1 MSVQMILLECKQLL
15 RSRWIQ
21 IVTILFAIVFTAILM
36 IQHLALPET
45 NGFTRQTA
53 SLLNILLFLL
63 PLFMLTIGSMNIASD
78 KETGWLGLLRTYPLT
93 MGQYVLTKYMALC
106 FVFAG
111 IILFVFATALFVGS
125 FFGGLKLP
133 LFSIG
138 ITALILFIFNGVSVL
153 VGSMAK
159 SRLHALAMGLGV
171 WSVVS
176 LLFSYIIMAIGTVSS
191 ENFLQKLV
199 VATIHINPLEWIR
212 YGYFVF
218 SEQTAVLGP
227 AFYGISKFYSSPP
240 GFIFFVFISS
250 LWVVGSLVTATIIL
264 KIRGKRI

>member
-1 MSVQMILLECKQLL
+1 MNVQMILLESKQLL

-45 NGFTRQTA
+45 DGFTRQTA

-78 KETGWLGLLRTYPLT
+78 KETGWLGLLQTYPLK
-93 MGQYVLTKYMALC
+93 MGNYVLTKYMALC
-106 FVFAG
+106 LVFFGIVVVVFAVA
-111 IILFVFATALFVGS
+111 FFVGS

-133 LFSIG
+133 LFAIG
-138 ITALILFIFNGVSVL
+138 ITLLILVIFNAISIL
-153 VGSMAK
+153 VGSIAK

-176 LLFSYIIMAIGTVSS
+176 LLFSYIVMAIGTVTS
-191 ENFLQKLV
+191 ETLLQKLV
-199 VATIHINPLEWIR
+199 IATIHINPLEWVR

-227 AFYGISKFYSSPP
+227 AFYGVSKFYASPP
-240 GFIFFVFISS
+240 GMLFFILISG
-250 LWVVGSLVTATIIL
+250 LWVVSSLVLATVIL
-264 KIRGKRI
+264 KIRGKRV

>member
-1 MSVQMILLECKQLL
+1 MSMQMILLECKQLL

-45 NGFTRQTA
+45 EGFTRQTA

-93 MGQYVLTKYMALC
+93 MGRYVLTKYIALC
-106 FVFAG
+106 LVFTG
-111 IILFVFATALFVGS
+111 VNLFVFAVAFFVGS

-133 LFSIG
+133 LFAIG
-138 ITALILFIFNGVSVL
+138 ITALILFIFNAVSVL
-153 VGSMAK
+153 VGTMAK

-176 LLFSYIIMAIGTVSS
+176 LLFSYMVMAIGTVTS

-199 VATIHINPLEWIR
+199 IATIHLNPLEWIR

-227 AFYGISKFYSSPP
+227 AFYGLSKFYSSPV
-240 GFIFFVFISS
+240 GYLFFILISG
-250 LWVVGSLVTATIIL
+250 LWVIISLVVATIIL
-264 KIRGKRI
+264 KIRGKRV

>member
-1 MSVQMILLECKQLL
+1 MNSQMILLECKQLL

-21 IVTILFAIVFTAILM
+21 IVTVLFAVVFSAILM
-36 IQHLALPET
+36 IQHLALPST
-45 NGFTRQTA
+45 DSFTRQTA

-78 KETGWLGLLRTYPLT
+78 KETGWLGLLTTYPLT
-93 MGQYVLTKYMALC
+93 TGRYVLTKYIALC
-106 FVFAG
+106 IVFSAVSIFVFA
-111 IILFVFATALFVGS
+111 IALFAGS

-133 LFSIG
+133 LFAIG
-138 ITALILFIFNGVSVL
+138 ITALIILIFNAVSVFI
-153 VGSMAK
+153 GSMAK

-176 LLFSYIIMAIGTVSS
+176 LLFSYIIMAIGTVTS
-191 ENFLQKLV
+191 EKLLQKLV
-199 VATIHINPLEWIR
+199 TVMIHINPLEWIR

-227 AFYGISKFYSSPP
+227 AFYGMSKFYSSPP
-240 GFIFFVFISS
+240 GFVIFFVVSL
-250 LWVVGSLVTATIIL
+250 LWVALSLAGATILL
-264 KIRGKRI
+264 KVRGTRV

>member
-1 MSVQMILLECKQLL
+1 MNRQMIVLECKQLI

-21 IVTILFAIVFTAILM
+21 IVTLLFAIVFTAILM

-45 NGFTRQTA
+45 GGFTRQTA

-78 KETGWLGLLRTYPLT
+78 KETGWLGLLRTYPLK
-93 MGQYVLTKYMALC
+93 MWQYVLTKYIALC
-106 FVFAG
+106 VVFAG
-111 IILFVFATALFVGS
+111 IIIFVFAVAFFVGS

-133 LFSIG
+133 LFAMG
-138 ITALILFIFNGVSVL
+138 ITALILVIFNAISVL

-176 LLFSYIIMAIGTVSS
+176 LLFSYIIMAIGTVTS

-199 VATIHINPLEWIR
+199 VASIHLNPLEWIR
-212 YGYFVF
+212 YSYFVF
-218 SEQTAVLGP
+218 SDQTAVLGP
-227 AFYGISKFYSSPP
+227 AFYDISKFYTSPL
-240 GFIFFVFISS
+240 GFIFFMLISG
-250 LWVVGSLVTATIIL
+250 LWIGGSLVLATVIL
-264 KIRGKRI
+264 KIRGKRV

>member
-93 MGQYVLTKYMALC
+93 MGQYVMTKYIALC
-106 FVFAG
+106 LVFAG
-111 IILFVFATALFVGS
+111 IILFVFAAALFVGS

-133 LFSIG
+133 LFATG

-153 VGSMAK
+153 LGSIAK
-159 SRLHALAMGLGV
+159 SRLHALAVGLGV

-191 ENFLQKLV
+191 ERILQKLV
-199 VATIHINPLEWIR
+199 ITMIHINPLEWIR

-227 AFYGISKFYSSPP
+227 AFYSISKFYSSPP
-240 GFIFFVFISS
+240 GFVSFVFISS
-250 LWVVGSLVTATIIL
+250 IWIVGSLVTSTIIL
-264 KIRGKRI
+264 KIRGKRV

>member
-1 MSVQMILLECKQLL
+1 MSMQMILLECKQLL

-45 NGFTRQTA
+45 EGFTRQTA

-78 KETGWLGLLRTYPLT
+78 QESGWLGLLRTYPLT
-93 MGQYVLTKYMALC
+93 MGQYVLTKYIALC
-106 FVFAG
+106 IVFAG
-111 IILFVFATALFVGS
+111 VVLFVFAVAFLVGS

-133 LFSIG
+133 LFAIG
-138 ITALILFIFNGVSVL
+138 ITALILLIFNAVSIL
-153 VGSMAK
+153 VGTMAK

-171 WSVVS
+171 WSVIS
-176 LLFSYIIMAIGTVSS
+176 LLFSYMVMAIGTVTS

-199 VATIHINPLEWIR
+199 IATIHFNPLEWIR

-227 AFYGISKFYSSPP
+227 AFYGMSKFYSSPP
-240 GFIFFVFISS
+240 GYLFFIIISS
-250 LWVVGSLVTATIIL
+250 LWVIISLVVATIIL
-264 KIRGKRI
+264 KIRGKRV

>member
-1 MSVQMILLECKQLL
+1 MILLETKQLI

-45 NGFTRQTA
+45 SGFTRQTA

-78 KETGWLGLLRTYPLT
+78 KETGWLGLLRTYPLK
-93 MGQYVLTKYMALC
+93 MGQYILTKYIALC
-106 FVFAG
+106 LVFTG
-111 IILFVFATALFVGS
+111 VIVFGYAVAFLVGS
-125 FFGGLKLP
+125 FFGGLRLP
-133 LFSIG
+133 LFAVG
-138 ITALILFIFNGVSVL
+138 VTALILFIFNAIGIL
-153 VGSMAK
+153 VGSLAK

-176 LLFSYIIMAIGTVSS
+176 LLSSYIIMAVGTITS

-199 VATIHINPLEWIR
+199 IASIHMNPLEWIR

-227 AFYGISKFYSSPP
+227 AFYDLSNFYSSPP
-240 GFIFFVFISS
+240 GLLFFIIISAFWVISS
-250 LWVVGSLVTATIIL
+250 LVLATIIL
-264 KIRGKRI
+264 KIGGKRE

>member
-1 MSVQMILLECKQLL
+1 MVFLECKQLL
-15 RSRWIQ
+15 RSKWIQ

-45 NGFTRQTA
+45 DGFTRQTA

-78 KETGWLGLLRTYPLT
+78 NESGWLGLLRTYPLT
-93 MGQYVLTKYMALC
+93 MRQYVTTKYIALC
-106 FVFAG
+106 LVFAG
-111 IILFVFATALFVGS
+111 IILFVFAVAFFVGS

-133 LFSIG
+133 LFAISI
-138 ITALILFIFNGVSVL
+138 TLLILFIFNGLSVL
-153 VGSMAK
+153 LGCLAK

-171 WSVVS
+171 WSIVS
-176 LLFSYIIMAIGTVSS
+176 LLFSYIIMAIGTFSS
-191 ENFLQKLV
+191 ENLLHKLV
-199 VATIHINPLEWIR
+199 ILIIHINPLEWIR

-227 AFYGISKFYSSPP
+227 AFYGISKFYSTPS
-240 GFIFFVFISS
+240 GYFFFLLISS
-250 LWVVGSLVTATIIL
+250 LWVIGSLIMATFIL
-264 KIRGKRI
+264 KIRGKRV

>member
-1 MSVQMILLECKQLL
+1 MSMQIILLECKQLL

-45 NGFTRQTA
+45 EGFTRQTA

-78 KETGWLGLLRTYPLT
+78 QESSWLGLLRTYPLT
-93 MGQYVLTKYMALC
+93 MGQYVLTKYIALC
-106 FVFAG
+106 IVFAG
-111 IILFVFATALFVGS
+111 VVLFVFAVAFLAGS

-133 LFSIG
+133 LFAIG
-138 ITALILFIFNGVSVL
+138 ITALILFIFNAVSIL
-153 VGSMAK
+153 VGTMAK

-171 WSVVS
+171 WSFVS
-176 LLFSYIIMAIGTVSS
+176 LLFSYMVMAIGTVTS
-191 ENFLQKLV
+191 ENLLQKLV
-199 VATIHINPLEWIR
+199 IATIHLNPLEWIR

-227 AFYGISKFYSSPP
+227 AFYGLSKFYSSPP
-240 GFIFFVFISS
+240 GYLFFIIISS
-250 LWVVGSLVTATIIL
+250 LWVSISLVASTIIL